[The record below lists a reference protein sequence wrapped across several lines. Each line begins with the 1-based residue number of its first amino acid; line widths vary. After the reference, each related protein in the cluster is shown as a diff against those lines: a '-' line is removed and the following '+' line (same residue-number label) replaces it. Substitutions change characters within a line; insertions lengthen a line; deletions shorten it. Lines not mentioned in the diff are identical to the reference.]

1 MKLGKSVRVRERA
14 FFGRTPLQC
23 NFHRNAHAM
32 LDSAETADVGIFFFQ
47 RKIVQTYFTKPFI
60 ILPRSAAGA

>member
-1 MKLGKSVRVRERA
+1 MLENYSRYKHMKLGKSVRVRERA

-32 LDSAETADVGIFFFQ
+32 LDSVETADVGIFSFNAKLYRRISQ
-47 RKIVQTYFTKPFI
+47 N
-60 ILPRSAAGA
+60 LL